1 MKKLMLI
8 CSLACAF
15 VLSSFALSAQNY
27 VSSSEAVSIL
37 EAQVEELKK
46 STTTDQGTAAKVVY
60 QAPETRI
67 EVAYMKGVVRL
78 IQEEDKTVEQ
88 SLAQADT
95 VLFDK
100 YGYKGTLA
108 KDISDRVEGLLLA
121 N

>member
-27 VSSSEAVSIL
+27 VSSTEAVSIL
-37 EAQVEELKK
+37 EAQVAELKK
-46 STTTDQGTAAKVVY
+46 SETTVQGTAAKVVY
-60 QAPETRI
+60 QSPETRI
-67 EVAYMKGVVRL
+67 EVAYMKGVVKL
-78 IQEEDKTVEQ
+78 LLKEGKTVEQ

-95 VLFDK
+95 VLFRK
-100 YGYKGTLA
+100 FGHKGNLA
-108 KDISDRVEGLLLA
+108 NVVSDRVEELLLA